1 MRASQVTVIYIVMA
15 IASAMGVI
23 LTLKSSNSTNLL
35 FQTSLS
41 VPALLEL
48 PCIALLALFRR
59 V

>member
-1 MRASQVTVIYIVMA
+1 MGASQVTVINIIMVL
-15 IASAMGVI
+15 ASAMGMI
-23 LTLKSSNSTNLL
+23 LTSKSSNSTNPLV
-35 FQTSLS
+35 QISLS

>member
-1 MRASQVTVIYIVMA
+1 MGASQVTVINIIMV
-15 IASAMGVI
+15 IASAMGMI
-23 LTLKSSNSTNLL
+23 LTSKSSNSTNPL